1 MLFRTLL
8 TSLIFIAFYQSAH
21 AQMVLPAKSEQNNR
35 VLTIY
40 SSLDAELSRPLLNA
54 FQALEPNVE
63 IHYYDLQTLEIY
75 TRVIEETDSGLPT
88 ADLLISSAMDLQV
101 KLANDGYAARV
112 SNPVSPWPKWASWRD
127 SAFGIT
133 FEPSVIVYNK
143 DYFKGKSVPQNR
155 ADLRALL
162 EQPSASIHGKI
173 GTYDIESSGLG
184 YLFLARDGEH
194 DRDIWKLVRAMG
206 AAGVKLYSNSSSVL
220 ERVRDGRL
228 VLGYNVLGSYAE
240 QWASDSPN
248 IGIIYP
254 EDYTV
259 VLSRIAIVPEAAAQ
273 ADLGRRALR
282 FLMSPQGQSIMADE
296 LELPSIN
303 PLVVGDN
310 SASAFKEKYG
320 ARLRPISIGPG
331 LVAYLDQVKRARFI
345 KQWNRALLGE

>member
-1 MLFRTLL
+1 
-8 TSLIFIAFYQSAH
+8 
-21 AQMVLPAKSEQNNR
+21 MVLPAKSEENSR

-40 SSLDAELSRPLLNA
+40 SSLDAEVSRPLLSA
-54 FQALEPNVE
+54 FQVQEPNVE
-63 IHYYDLQTLEIY
+63 IHYYDLQTIEIY
-75 TRVIEETDSGLPT
+75 TRAIEETDAGLPT

-101 KLANDGYAARV
+101 KLANDGYAARI
-112 SNPVSPWPKWASWRD
+112 SNTIEPWPKWASWRD

-143 DYFKGKSVPQNR
+143 DYFQDKPVPQNR
-155 ADLRALL
+155 ADLRMLL
-162 EQPSASIHGKI
+162 EQPSDSLHGKI

-220 ERVRDGRL
+220 ERVKDGRL
-228 VLGYNVLGSYAE
+228 VLGYNVLGSYAQ
-240 QWASDSPN
+240 QWASASSS
-248 IGIIYP
+248 IGIIHP
-254 EDYTV
+254 QDYTV
-259 VLSRIAIVPEAAAQ
+259 VLSRIALVPEAAAQ
-273 ADLGRRALR
+273 PDLGRKALR
-282 FLMSPQGQSIMADE
+282 FLMSAQGQTIMADE

-303 PLVVGDN
+303 PLVLGEN
-310 SASAFKEKYG
+310 TASAFKKKYG

-345 KQWNRALLGE
+345 KQWNKALLGE